1 MLRLTSRHCFLN
13 DFVSYTSFSSVL
25 GNAITAH
32 EVSDIGDVRLVANEK
47 LKLYHNHYLYFSSL
61 DFHECISLF
70 HLIFNVSNASLYTS
84 VNEMKAEIHVIFP
97 CVETILFF
105 ACVENLILSV
115 ESLIGHHFEYTPLF
129 SSCGA
134 IFASYSQFQCWR
146 PVKRWKNWHA
156 FERWAK
162 KIVQVEPGVF
172 FVKC

>member
-1 MLRLTSRHCFLN
+1 M
-13 DFVSYTSFSSVL
+13 TSFPTLFSRLFV

-32 EVSDIGDVRLVANEK
+32 EVSDKGDVRLVANEK

-61 DFHECISLF
+61 AFHECISLF

-115 ESLIGHHFEYTPLF
+115 ERLIGHHFEYTPLF
-129 SSCGA
+129 FSRVV
-134 IFASYSQFQCWR
+134 QCLLCTVNFSAGGPWNR
-146 PVKRWKNWHA
+146 KIGTRS
-156 FERWAK
+156 ERSAK
-162 KIVQVEPGVF
+162 KSVQVMPGL
-172 FVKC
+172 

>member
-1 MLRLTSRHCFLN
+1 M
-13 DFVSYTSFSSVL
+13 TSFPTLFSRLFV

-32 EVSDIGDVRLVANEK
+32 EVSDKGDVRLVANEK

-61 DFHECISLF
+61 AFHECISLF

-97 CVETILFF
+97 CVEKILFF

-115 ESLIGHHFEYTPLF
+115 ERLIGHHSSILLFF

-134 IFASYSQFQCWR
+134 MFALYSQFQCWR
-146 PVKRWKNWHA
+146 AVKQKNWHA
-156 FERWAK
+156 LGKVRK
-162 KIVQVEPGVF
+162 KFAQVMPGL
-172 FVKC
+172 